1 MKRYFALPM
10 RRNQA
15 TSRNPIDYKMFGMIL
30 QGVRQYLGRKKLRKS
45 NRREKV
51 GIVVSD
57 KMEKT
62 ISVQVERTTRHPLY
76 GKVIRKYTTF
86 KVHDE
91 ENKARTGNKVRIS
104 ETRPLSKTKR
114 WRLVEIMEKTDS
126 DNQSSED
133 L

>member
-1 MKRYFALPM
+1 
-10 RRNQA
+10 
-15 TSRNPIDYKMFGMIL
+15 
-30 QGVRQYLGRKKLRKS
+30 LRKS
-45 NRREKV
+45 NRKEKV

-86 KVHDE
+86 KAHDE
-91 ENKARTGNKVRIS
+91 ENKARKGNKVRIS
-104 ETRPLSKTKR
+104 ETRPLSKTKK
-114 WRLVEIMEKTDS
+114 WRLVEIVEKADS
-126 DNQSSED
+126 DNQGNED